1 MDRFV
6 FGGNINYGQIAGILM
21 LDSTIP
27 RLAGDPGH
35 AETFSFAVRL
45 CGWQLT
51 QDRAV
56 LNY

>member
-1 MDRFV
+1 M
-6 FGGNINYGQIAGILM
+6 
-21 LDSTIP
+21 DSTIP
-27 RLAGDPGH
+27 RLPGDPGH

-51 QDRAV
+51 QDSAV